1 MGRACAQGT
10 GRDSDYDFVIM
21 NTNAPD
27 PEGVLKYVTDM
38 SETYIANYRRH
49 LSADQSIYPEDD
61 YSKELYDLYARGN
74 IMFGLPEGLFDSY
87 YRYCEGTELNRE
99 AVVAELDR
107 KVNMYFGE

>member
-49 LSADQSIYPEDD
+49 LSADQSIYPKDA
-61 YSKELYDLYARGN
+61 YSRELFELYARET
-74 IMFGLPEGLFDSY
+74 F
-87 YRYCEGTELNRE
+87 C
-99 AVVAELDR
+99 LDFR
-107 KVNMYFGE
+107 KDCLIVTIGIVKVLS